1 MYQNNLNELFRFIP
15 LAEGLFS
22 IFYQVCGALILK
34 VRLICGSSHLSG
46 LDPLSPAVT
55 TTPGSLCIYAHFAEP
70 PAFFQERTIKVQSD
84 TSSRIIYTSS

>member
-55 TTPGSLCIYAHFAEP
+55 TTLGHFAFSP
-70 PAFFQERTIKVQSD
+70 ILRSLLRF
-84 TSSRIIYTSS
+84 SRNVR